1 MQTFSMNNLTVT
13 DAPRSDRYPR
23 YAPACS
29 CRMTPSQFLEMV
41 EAYACHAGQD
51 LHWTTPRRLV
61 QPFHWTCASQGL
73 QKALLQ
79 GGFDAVSPSVLAPA
93 TAQPSVAA
101 PAVKRQPARQLV
113 GSGVD
118 KALLNGKVFTCDAR
132 RPWCEALA
140 IQDGRIAAAGT
151 VAEIEE
157 LCSLNTEVF
166 DLGGRVV
173 IPGFN
178 DAHMHH
184 TPDPTGVRLPID
196 PVVDPPFEEV
206 GRMISEAVAATRP
219 GTWIYGVMGVELI
232 NDRSVDRVSL
242 DRLAPEHPVILL
254 GLTNHTNV
262 VNTPAM
268 ARLGIEEEAPD
279 PLGGFFDRLPGTCRL
294 SGRIHEYAQWAP
306 QRCFASMATVEE
318 GAASIRALAADCVQ
332 FGITTIQNMSW
343 TPVAR
348 YVEMLQAADVPIRV
362 RLIRFPPAGPEGRV
376 LHEGADLTPS
386 IGKRFGVSGTK
397 WILDGTSVER
407 AAAMGRPY
415 ADDPSTEGRENFSL
429 AEVCEMMRESVR
441 ADAPL
446 LLHAIGPKAV
456 ESVIRAAESL
466 PNVDWAVRGLR
477 MEHGDGLDA
486 AQIERA
492 RNVGLMVVQNPTHFL
507 FPQIYGPR
515 FGAGTPFA
523 SFRTLMETGLAVGI
537 GSDGPLNPFLGLM
550 AALTHPARPEEGCS
564 MEQAVI
570 AYTLGSAQAE
580 QQADR
585 KGMLAPGYL
594 ADLAVLSQDIFTVTP
609 DALPATR
616 SLLTLVEGETVYQ
629 AVE

>member
-1 MQTFSMNNLTVT
+1 MNFLART
-13 DAPRSDRYPR
+13 DAPRSDRR
-23 YAPACS
+23 SHYAPACG
-29 CRMTPSQFLEMV
+29 CCMAPSQFLEMV
-41 EAYACHAGQD
+41 ETYAHHAGQD

-73 QKALLQ
+73 QDAVLQ
-79 GGFDAVSPSVLAPA
+79 GSLDAASASVLTSAA
-93 TAQPSVAA
+93 AQPSAAA
-101 PAVKRQPARQLV
+101 PAIRRRPALQRV
-113 GSGVD
+113 CTGID
-118 KALLNGKVFTCDAR
+118 KALLNGKIFTSDAR
-132 RPWCEALA
+132 QLWCEALA
-140 IQDGRIAAAGT
+140 IQDGRIAYVGSVT
-151 VAEIEE
+151 EIEA
-157 LCSLNTEVF
+157 LCGPGTEVF

-184 TPDPTGVRLPID
+184 TPDPVGVRLPID
-196 PVVDPPFEEV
+196 PVADPSFEEV
-206 GRMISEAVAATRP
+206 GRMIREAVAATPP
-219 GTWIYGVMGVELI
+219 GTWIYGVMGIELI
-232 NDRSVDRVSL
+232 NDRRVDRVAL
-242 DRLAPEHPVILL
+242 DNFAPEHPLILL

-262 VNTPAM
+262 INTPAIV
-268 ARLGIEEEAPD
+268 RLGIEEEAPD
-279 PLGGFFDRLPGTCRL
+279 PLGGYFERLPGTRRV

-306 QRCFASMATVEE
+306 QRCFASMATVEQ
-318 GAASIRALAADCVQ
+318 GAASIRALAADCLQ
-332 FGITTIQNMSW
+332 FGITTVQNMSW
-343 TPVAR
+343 TPTAR
-348 YVEMLQAADVPIRV
+348 YVEMLQAADAPIRI

-376 LHEGADLTPS
+376 LHEGVGLTPS

-407 AAAMGRPY
+407 AAAMGRSY

-429 AEVCEMMRESVR
+429 AEVREMMRESLR
-441 ADAPL
+441 ADDQL

-456 ESVIRAAESL
+456 ENVIRAAESL
-466 PNVDWAVRGLR
+466 PDIDWAARGLR

-486 AQIERA
+486 EQIERA
-492 RNVGLMVVQNPTHFL
+492 RNIGLMVVQNPTHFL

-515 FGAGTPFA
+515 FGAGTRFA
-523 SFRTLMETGLAVGI
+523 SFRTLMDKGLAVGI
-537 GSDGPLNPFLGLM
+537 GSDGPVNPFLGLM
-550 AALTHPARPEEGCS
+550 AALIHPARPEEGSS

-594 ADLAVLSQDIFTVTP
+594 ADLAVLSQDIFSVAA

-616 SLLTLVEGETVYQ
+616 SLLTLVEGETVYE
-629 AVE
+629 ATE